1 MPLQVI
7 EATDPLTNLIQFKTS
22 AVYETIISL
31 QTLLKPHNRPEWSQ
45 AAHRTLSP
53 AFLRELETL
62 YGPFNKGGV
71 FLELAVDYPDH
82 DDVPGFIDYVRQMD
96 PVDFVFYC
104 VGRIMTRQEIAAT
117 GLELDNLLA
126 ALNASAYEYGCW
138 YAEMPFE
145 KIMADVPAFQYRLA
159 DLWQTYWDDFFS
171 AQINNLRAHWEQG
184 LSDKLA
190 VLNGQGGQALYEHV
204 TGRSGPHP
212 ALPPDYP
219 VQEIVFIPVY
229 LIPSPVYVFYGYGN
243 ETVLFDS
250 ERTEARRAEIERNK
264 EQSIAILKALGDN
277 SRLDI
282 LRLVVHHGEKMHGKM
297 IAKKLN
303 LSASAVSRHLAQ
315 LKDAGL
321 IIEETRDNRT
331 ITYRFQRE
339 AIGRLPDMLLDYLY
353 H

>member
-1 MPLQVI
+1 V
-7 EATDPLTNLIQFKTS
+7 
-22 AVYETIISL
+22 
-31 QTLLKPHNRPEWSQ
+31 
-45 AAHRTLSP
+45 
-53 AFLRELETL
+53 FLRELETL
-62 YGPFNKGGV
+62 YEPFNKGGV

-96 PVDFVFYC
+96 SVDFVFYC
-104 VGRIMTRQEIAAT
+104 VGRIMTREEIAAT
-117 GLELDNLLA
+117 GLELESFHT
-126 ALNASAYEYGCW
+126 ALNDCAFDYGCW
-138 YAEMPFE
+138 YTEMPFE
-145 KIMADVPAFQYRLA
+145 KIITDVPTFQNRLA
-159 DLWQTYWDDFFS
+159 DLWQTYWDDFFHT
-171 AQINNLRAHWEQG
+171 QIDDLRAHWEHA
-184 LSDKLA
+184 LSDKMA
-190 VLNGQGGQALYEHV
+190 VLNSQGGQALYEHV
-204 TGRSGPHP
+204 TGRSSTQP

-264 EQSIAILKALGDN
+264 DQSIAILKALGDN

-282 LRLVVHHGEKMHGKM
+282 LRLIVHHGEKMHGKT
-297 IAKKLN
+297 IAQKLN

-321 IIEETRDNRT
+321 IVEETRDNRT

-339 AIGRLPDMLLDYLY
+339 AIGRLPDMLWDYLY